1 MKNRNQRL
9 GQPDALVQKRGIDG
23 ASCRAAPGR
32 GFQLSPLLGVK
43 SVGAVV
49 VVAAIA
55 GCSSTGVNLGVS
67 IPIGPN
73 VGIGVGV
80 GSDGRVSTGVGVSVG
95 AGRVS
100 VGTSGRL
107 PNRAAPDPAAAAS
120 APTTAP
126 VAGAGS
132 RKD

>member
-1 MKNRNQRL
+1 MKNAFHSVASSMSFGCGRVLSDVGRLRWRKGPRPAPLVSPIRL
-9 GQPDALVQKRGIDG
+9 GSWL
-23 ASCRAAPGR
+23 AAAV
-32 GFQLSPLLGVK
+32 LLG
-43 SVGAVV
+43 
-49 VVAAIA
+49 
-55 GCSSTGVNLGVS
+55 GCASTGVNLGVS

-107 PNRAAPDPAAAAS
+107 PNRAAPEAAAAAS
-120 APTTAP
+120 APAP
-126 VAGAGS
+126 MEVNPQS
-132 RKD
+132 KN